1 MADVKR
7 VVVTGVGAIASTGN
21 GIAENWD
28 NISHGRSGI
37 ATITAFDPAGH
48 KVTIAGEAK
57 YDPTE
62 YGFTPRDAQRYD
74 RYVLHAVAAAEDAV
88 QDSGIDFANRGDNT
102 DVCAVSGTGIGGIIN
117 IQKTIK
123 VLFEQGPARV
133 TPFLVPSGTPEVASH
148 TIAIKYGLHGAS
160 FGVNTAC
167 ASANDAIAD
176 ATRRLRYG
184 PEVVAIAGG
193 SEAPIC
199 SLSIAT
205 FGNMKALS
213 HWDGDGDPTI
223 VSRPF
228 DKKRSGFVMGEGGGA
243 LILETLEHAKARGAR
258 IYAEVLGCGQTTD
271 AYHVTAPDP
280 SGTYISL
287 AIQKALDDAKV
298 NAEQID
304 YINAHGTSTRYN
316 DLIETRAIKQVFGN
330 HAKKLLVSSTKS
342 MTGHLVGACGGIE
355 AAFCIKAME
364 HGIVPPTINYEVPDD
379 ELDLNYVPNTA
390 QEHSLE
396 YVMSNN
402 FGFGGHNAVIL
413 FKKFS

>member
-1 MADVKR
+1 MVRYHSSMPNAFSDAERLTAYHEAGHAVMAELCGRLLTEVEILGDRDHTGSVQSLAFLPNPEAEAEDVKR
-7 VVVTGVGAIASTGN
+7 HLKIILA
-21 GIAENWD
+21 GIVAETMVSQREDWD
-28 NISHGRSGI
+28 ETSE
-37 ATITAFDPAGH
+37 DL
-48 KVTIAGEAK
+48 
-57 YDPTE
+57 
-62 YGFTPRDAQRYD
+62 DA
-74 RYVLHAVAAAEDAV
+74 AVR
-88 QDSGIDFANRGDNT
+88 QT
-102 DVCAVSGTGIGGIIN
+102 
-117 IQKTIK
+117 
-123 VLFEQGPARV
+123 
-133 TPFLVPSGTPEVASH
+133 
-148 TIAIKYGLHGAS
+148 
-160 FGVNTAC
+160 
-167 ASANDAIAD
+167 
-176 ATRRLRYG
+176 
-184 PEVVAIAGG
+184 
-193 SEAPIC
+193 
-199 SLSIAT
+199 
-205 FGNMKALS
+205 
-213 HWDGDGDPTI
+213 
-223 VSRPF
+223 
-228 DKKRSGFVMGEGGGA
+228 
-243 LILETLEHAKARGAR
+243 
-258 IYAEVLGCGQTTD
+258 AEVLGCGQTTD

-298 NAEQID
+298 TAEQID